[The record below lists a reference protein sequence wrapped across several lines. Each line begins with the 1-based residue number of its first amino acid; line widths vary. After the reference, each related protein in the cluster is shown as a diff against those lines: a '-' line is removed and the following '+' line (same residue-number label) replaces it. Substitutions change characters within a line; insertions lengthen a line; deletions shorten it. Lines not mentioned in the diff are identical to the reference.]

1 MTRVTSG
8 LITQRQPSANG
19 TAPNGTVPSPPR
31 AFTAT
36 DTADFRAVLGH
47 FCSGIVIVT
56 AIAGSE
62 PVGMTC
68 QSFSSASLTPPLI
81 MFLPARTSTSYPRIR
96 TAGQFC
102 VNVLDRSQEPIS
114 QQFAKSGVDKWSGIG
129 WKAGENGAP
138 VLDGA
143 LAWMECTVYREYD
156 AGDHVITLG
165 LVERL
170 GAATSGEPL
179 LYFRGAY
186 GQFTARP

>member
-1 MTRVTSG
+1 MTQATCDV
-8 LITQRQPSANG
+8 IAQRQPSEEGAAA
-19 TAPNGTVPSPPR
+19 TPR
-31 AFTAT
+31 SVFTAT
-36 DTADFRAVLGH
+36 ESADFRAVLGH

-56 AIAGSE
+56 AMDGSE

-68 QSFSSASLTPPLI
+68 QSFSSASLTPPLV

-96 TAGQFC
+96 AAGHFC
-102 VNVLDRSQEPIS
+102 VNVLDNSQEAVS
-114 QQFAKSGVDKWSGIG
+114 AQFSRSGTDKWNGIS
-129 WKAGENGAP
+129 WTPAENGAP

-143 LAWMECTVYREYD
+143 LAWMECTLHREYD

-170 GAATSGEPL
+170 GAAATGEPL

-186 GQFTARP
+186 GQFLARS